1 MEKKLSY
8 IFIAAALVSYLAAC
22 QAPAQQPETTLPTI
36 VQGTTVPETTLPETT
51 VPETTVPETT
61 EPETTEPTVPP
72 ETAPPVTLPPTTEAP
87 TTIPPATEPAT
98 EAPTTVPPA
107 TEPATEAPTTVPP
120 ATEPVTEPPTTVPPT
135 TAPPTTVPE
144 TEPPT
149 TAAQDTVQLPEEAA
163 IPNNITAVA
172 SGTKVKSNEY
182 ASIDYSNTQDG
193 YVMVCYTA
201 QTSSRLKA
209 QVKGPATTYT
219 YNLTPGSWSAFPLS
233 DENGDYQI
241 SVFENVVDSKYAV
254 VLSATI
260 TVSMDDEFAP
270 FLRSNQY
277 VNFDNAPNTVAKAA
291 ALAGGISDPLQKV
304 EKIYDFVVGNMT
316 YDTALASS
324 VQSGYVPNLDSVLSK
339 MTGICFDYAALMTGM
354 LRSQGVPAKLVIGY
368 AGDAYHAWINVWS
381 ESTGWVD
388 GVIWFDGVNWKRM
401 DPTFASSGGSG
412 MLEYIGD
419 GTNYTAKYFY

>member
-1 MEKKLSY
+1 MDKKFAYFL
-8 IFIAAALVSYLAAC
+8 AVLALTAGLMGC
-22 QAPAQQPETTLPTI
+22 QQADRQESTTAPSTTEQ
-36 VQGTTVPETTLPETT
+36 VTT

-61 EPETTEPTVPP
+61 EPETTVPETTVPETTIPETTEPETTERPVPP
-72 ETAPPVTLPPTTEAP
+72 ETQVQDTQPPVTAPPTTAPPVTAP
-87 TTIPPATEPAT
+87 
-98 EAPTTVPPA
+98 PTTVPP
-107 TEPATEAPTTVPP
+107 TTVPP
-120 ATEPVTEPPTTVPPT
+120 TTVPPTTVPPT
-135 TAPPTTVPE
+135 TAPPTTA
-144 TEPPT
+144 PPT
-149 TAAQDTVQLPEEAA
+149 TAPQNTVQLPEDAA

-172 SGTKVKSNEY
+172 SGTKVKSNDF
-182 ASIDYSNTQDG
+182 ASIDYSNTKDG

-201 QTSSRLKA
+201 ATDRRLKA
-209 QVKGPATTYT
+209 QVKGPVTTYT
-219 YNLTPGSWSAFPLS
+219 YNLTPGKWSAFPLS

-254 VLSATI
+254 VLSATV
-260 TVSMDDEFAP
+260 TVSMEDEFAP

-277 VNFDNAPNTVAKAA
+277 VNFDSAPNTVAKAR
-291 ALAGGISDPLQKV
+291 ALTSGITDPLQKV
-304 EKIYDFVVGNMT
+304 ERIYDFVVGNMT
-316 YDTALASS
+316 YDTALAGS

-388 GVIWFDGVNWKRM
+388 GVIWFDGVHWKRM

-412 MLEYIGD
+412 ILDYIGD